1 MKTLGRDNHV
11 AAIASATVLA
21 HFLVAMWH
29 GGPVAVP
36 DVSAYLSVS
45 QWLAGGFLPEP
56 LHFFPGYGMLL
67 APVGWL
73 SGSALHDSALVFN
86 GILAGCC
93 VFGAA
98 TLAGKCGGSST
109 VTTGAAALAAVH
121 PSISTASRIAWP
133 ETLLALAV
141 LVLSLI
147 HI

>member
-1 MKTLGRDNHV
+1 
-11 AAIASATVLA
+11 
-21 HFLVAMWH
+21 MWH

-45 QWLAGGFLPEP
+45 QWFAGGVLPDP

-73 SGSALHDSALVFN
+73 SGSALHDGALVFN
-86 GILAGCC
+86 GMLAGCC

-109 VTTGAAALAAVH
+109 VTTGVAALAAGP
-121 PSISTASRIAWP
+121 PSISMASRSAWP
-133 ETLLALAV
+133 GVTLAV
-141 LVLSLI
+141 SVDLRSRFGLGNLEPDGDDDDRRQNGSARAG
-147 HI
+147 